1 MPKVCGLTGCH
12 DELVSQVRARA
23 VRWVSDEPFPG
34 WVEVHLDL
42 ADGTVAKLF
51 DKPPVF
57 TADDERLRAGASYP
71 VDLELACDV
80 CAAEGGTAA
89 GADSVYVTLLHGVSG
104 QSGEVT
110 FLVRDRDVIPGG

>member
-1 MPKVCGLTGCH
+1 MADWH

-42 ADGTVAKLF
+42 ADGTVARLL

-57 TADDERLRAGASYP
+57 TADDELLRAGASYP
-71 VDLELACDV
+71 VGLELACDV
-80 CAAEGGTAA
+80 SAAEGGTAA
-89 GADSVYVTLLHGVSG
+89 DAVYVTLLHGVRD

-110 FLVRDRDVIPGG
+110 FLVRDRDVVPGG

>member
-1 MPKVCGLTGCH
+1 
-12 DELVSQVRARA
+12 
-23 VRWVSDEPFPG
+23 VSDEPFPG

-42 ADGTVAKLF
+42 ADGTVARLF

-57 TADDERLRAGASYP
+57 AADDGRLWAGASYP

-89 GADSVYVTLLHGVSG
+89 GAGSVYVTLLHGVSD